1 MLFFVRIFLDK
12 DRIFVCRTDSDL
24 KPDYLT
30 KEFLT
35 LALVTST
42 CHSYIGFWQGEGKT
56 LILIDPSKM
65 AGGLCWEA
73 VTRHNGGHHDGGYHE
88 PASHLSDDWL

>member
-1 MLFFVRIFLDK
+1 MFGSEISLENSR
-12 DRIFVCRTDSDL
+12 
-24 KPDYLT
+24 
-30 KEFLT
+30 EFLT